1 MIQSWLTIGGLVFDF
16 SGFALL
22 LREWWLAFFKEGL
35 QIETEEQLDRMRH
48 LRNLRP
54 ASPAASD
61 PFAALH
67 KMQDDHQAIRRA
79 RIAHKSAM
87 AARRTTFMFAAMLVV
102 VAFCCSWRVLGR
114 SSDALEPCAAAAN
127 ARWHALKHAGNI

>member
-22 LREWWLAFFKEGL
+22 LREWWLAFFNEGL

-54 ASPAASD
+54 ANPAGSD

-67 KMQDDHQAIRRA
+67 KMQDDQAIRRA

-87 AARRTTFMFAAMLVV
+87 AARRATFMFAAMLV
-102 VAFCCSWRVLGR
+102 ALGF
-114 SSDALEPCAAAAN
+114 L
-127 ARWHALKHAGNI
+127 LQLAGAWPV